1 MKDGFIRGA
10 AASID
15 VLVADPKHN
24 CEKILET
31 IQAADARNVKI
42 LVCPELV
49 LTAYTCG
56 DIFLHRCL
64 LDEAL
69 VGLNHILNETAA
81 IDMLVVLGMPLRV
94 ECKLYNCAA
103 FLHNLNSRKIIL
115 HFQYSSESSTF
126 LEKRREK
133 CLIFLL
139 MYDTIRLY
147 VNRKQVLSWHWI
159 KRYR

>member
-69 VGLNHILNETAA
+69 VGLNHTLNETAA

-103 FLHNLNSRKIIL
+103 FLHKGKRSCLPDGPQVGSIAVSPRGDLRMPSDACSALWMREMEKIK
-115 HFQYSSESSTF
+115 E
-126 LEKRREK
+126 
-133 CLIFLL
+133 
-139 MYDTIRLY
+139 TITE
-147 VNRKQVLSWHWI
+147 
-159 KRYR
+159 